1 MKGLIFTYG
10 LCYGGALVS
19 LFNPFVGLLIYVCFA
34 IVKPEQMWFW
44 SVPQGNYSRI
54 VAVALLAGWAGKGF
68 GRWQFGRGRPIVL
81 AFAGYWLWTAL
92 SILWS
97 IDRGVAVEFLES
109 LTKIFLP
116 FLVGVTMIDTVQ
128 KLKQLAWVIVLSQ
141 GYVAYEMNMSYFSGY
156 NRLWEEGFG
165 GMDNN
170 CNAIAFVTCI
180 GMAFF
185 LGLDAKRW
193 WMRLV
198 ALITAAFLAHGIL
211 ISFSRGGMLAL
222 VITGVFSFILL
233 PKRLMHYLI
242 FLAAALVMVR
252 LTGPQVME
260 RFDSVFADSG
270 VRDASAESRLILW
283 GACWDLMIKNPLG
296 IGPDQF
302 GFVVANYGFRPGKL
316 AHTLWLEVGAEGGF
330 VGLVCLALF
339 YFLCIVKLWP
349 LAREKRGPTDP
360 WFPVA
365 ARMVIASLI
374 GFAVSA
380 QFVSLKGLEV
390 PFYVVLIGANVLKLD
405 SPSANP
411 LSGSTSNPDEV
422 QVENTAWTGIA

>member
-1 MKGLIFTYG
+1 
-10 LCYGGALVS
+10 
-19 LFNPFVGLLIYVCFA
+19 
-34 IVKPEQMWFW
+34 
-44 SVPQGNYSRI
+44 
-54 VAVALLAGWAGKGF
+54 
-68 GRWQFGRGRPIVL
+68 
-81 AFAGYWLWTAL
+81 
-92 SILWS
+92 
-97 IDRGVAVEFLES
+97 
-109 LTKIFLP
+109 
-116 FLVGVTMIDTVQ
+116 MIDTVQ